1 MHIVNGSCS
10 TRYVIVILLRS
21 SLVFISKIELSF
33 DPEFCPMVFYLTFVL
48 FKIILFQFYINM
60 LIIESLL

>member
-1 MHIVNGSCS
+1 ML
-10 TRYVIVILLRS
+10 RYRYHLLRS

-48 FKIILFQFYINM
+48 FKIILFQFSYQYVNYRITFIVKIFEM
-60 LIIESLL
+60 H